1 MKIGRLNIEFK
12 AKEKQKDPILQR
24 KAENLGFHYFDR
36 IINEIIPSKATLTAS
51 FENYNEIYYSDNNVS
66 KIIDKIANAV
76 REATLSNPLN
86 LDVIKI
92 VRNYYT
98 QGFNLI
104 KDGKIVDFLDYEKRI
119 SKYLITSDGEKLNV
133 THCKMLGSA
142 NIISLKRSPLYS
154 LIPSINSYRKTEMI
168 YQYLLENPVPDTF
181 VSEAVPYDLC
191 LTDKIKEN
199 NRRLAQMKNET
210 NENEYN
216 IPSELEAVE
225 SYIAKKQAR
234 LNNAR
239 IYYTANQINGFQ
251 LNSLKVNELQ
261 REQAKEIYESEIV
274 KPFDYPILLIS
285 NKLATYSN
293 LETSSTTILNDC
305 FKNAIQTIQDEVKEL
320 ITFDTKK
327 YE

>member
-1 MKIGRLNIEFK
+1 
-12 AKEKQKDPILQR
+12 
-24 KAENLGFHYFDR
+24 
-36 IINEIIPSKATLTAS
+36 
-51 FENYNEIYYSDNNVS
+51 
-66 KIIDKIANAV
+66 
-76 REATLSNPLN
+76 
-86 LDVIKI
+86 
-92 VRNYYT
+92 
-98 QGFNLI
+98 
-104 KDGKIVDFLDYEKRI
+104 
-119 SKYLITSDGEKLNV
+119 
-133 THCKMLGSA
+133 
-142 NIISLKRSPLYS
+142 
-154 LIPSINSYRKTEMI
+154 
-168 YQYLLENPVPDTF
+168 
-181 VSEAVPYDLC
+181 
-191 LTDKIKEN
+191 
-199 NRRLAQMKNET
+199 MKNET

-251 LNSLKVNELQ
+251 LNSLKINELQ

-285 NKLATYSN
+285 NKLATYNN

-320 ITFDTKK
+320 IIFDTKK